1 MNKPKIP
8 KNLLVIGLIAIAALV
23 LFGGGLGNLFGGGG
37 NQIPQTGGNQ
47 GQLGDMFVAES
58 VDQGGCPVGETNRL
72 AANQPIYVGVERS
85 QIPSG
90 TQMFARLYYEGEPV
104 EDAPQITADQSMQTC
119 VWFEF
124 QPVGQAFEPG
134 NYSAEIF
141 VNGNRA
147 DAVSFAVDNAQ
158 GGAPNSG
165 ALAGVELGQAYTAVQ
180 VNNAGCPVETAD
192 QFFSDEQIFV
202 GFEQSFIPAG
212 TTMFARLLYQG
223 EPVEDTDEI
232 RSERDL
238 ESCAWFVFEPVN
250 GFTPGNYEVELY
262 VNGEVVDRLPIQ
274 VTE

>member
-1 MNKPKIP
+1 MNIPKIP
-8 KNLLVIGLIAIAALV
+8 KNLLVIGLIVIAALV
-23 LFGGGLGNLFGGGG
+23 LFGGGLGNLFGGG
-37 NQIPQTGGNQ
+37 NQIPQTGANQ
-47 GQLGDMFVAES
+47 GQLGDMFVAEA

-85 QIPSG
+85 QIPAG
-90 TQMFARLYYEGEPV
+90 TTMFARLNYEGEPV
-104 EDAPQITADQSMQTC
+104 EDAPQITADQAMQTC

-147 DAVSFAVDNAQ
+147 GEVRFAVDNTQ
-158 GGAPNSG
+158 SGALNSG
-165 ALAGVELGQAYTAVQ
+165 ALAGVDLGRAYTAVQ
-180 VNNAGCPVETAD
+180 VNDAGCPVETAN
-192 QFFSDEQIFV
+192 QFFTDEQIFV
-202 GFEQSFIPAG
+202 GFEQSYIPAG
-212 TTMFARLLYQG
+212 TTMFARLLFQG

-232 RSERDL
+232 RSERDMDT
-238 ESCAWFVFEPVN
+238 CAWFVFEPVG

-262 VNGEVVDRLPIQ
+262 VNGELAERLPIQ